1 MAEVANNKIKWTQ
14 PKYMIPLIALPFI
27 MFFTYMFGGVGDS
40 KKVNPQDT
48 VRTDR
53 LATDIPDVSKDVD
66 TTNLKSKFDIMQQRF
81 KHQSEVS
88 HLANIEENAS
98 LQDDNQYVSGYS
110 DEERASLQERK
121 AMADY
126 EKVMADNDR
135 IQRKIIASQ
144 RQIKNQGSESEPSDF
159 RSVEDIIADA
169 ERKSK
174 ALNNNQNAS
183 KPLVE
188 EDIYAQNMKI
198 FKEQMNY
205 MDSLQNPDKYKP
217 TTKQKQSSVQAEK
230 ALPVRLATST
240 KSTFNTVRSKKDK
253 EKSIMAIVD
262 DDQTSIAGD
271 RIRLKLLSDIYI
283 GDYLLKSGSFIY
295 GYISGFQ
302 SSRVNVSVEQIM
314 YDNRPVKV
322 NMSVYDN
329 DGYLGLYVPS
339 SNFREFTKQLGTQS
353 TQGIG
358 SFQMSQGEESTSQF
372 TQGLLRKFLTSS
384 GQSLGRMISKNKVT
398 LKYNYIIYLVDN
410 SKN

>member
-1 MAEVANNKIKWTQ
+1 MADVNKIKWTQ
-14 PKYMIPLIALPFI
+14 PKYMIPLIALPFLL
-27 MFFTYMFGGVGDS
+27 FFTYMFGGVGNS
-40 KKVNPQDT
+40 KKVDPRDT
-48 VRTDR
+48 VRTDQ

-66 TTNLKSKFDIMQQRF
+66 TTNLRSKFDIMQQRF
-81 KHQSEVS
+81 KNQSDVTN
-88 HLANIEENAS
+88 LASIEEDAT
-98 LQDDNQYVSGYS
+98 LQDDDQYVSGYS
-110 DEERASLQERK
+110 DEERAALQQKK
-121 AMADY
+121 ARADY
-126 EKVMADNDR
+126 EKVIADNDK
-135 IQRKIIASQ
+135 IQQKIIASQ
-144 RQIKNQGSESEPSDF
+144 RQIQNQNSSSEPEEF
-159 RSVEDIIADA
+159 RSVEDILADA

-174 ALNNNQNAS
+174 AINAKNRTEDS
-183 KPLVE
+183 GDIGA

-198 FKEQMNY
+198 FKDQMNY
-205 MDSLQNPDKYKP
+205 MDSLQNPDKYRQTKENKP
-217 TTKQKQSSVQAEK
+217 LKPKEK
-230 ALPVRLATST
+230 ALPVTLATST
-240 KSTFNTVRSKKDK
+240 KSSFNTVRSKKDR

-271 RIRLKLLSDIYI
+271 RIRLKLLSDIYV

-302 SSRVNVSVEQIM
+302 SSRVNVSVEQVM
-314 YDNRPVKV
+314 YENRPVKV

-358 SFQMSQGEESTSQF
+358 SFQMSQGEESTAQF

-384 GQSLGRMISKNKVT
+384 GQSLGRIISKNKVK